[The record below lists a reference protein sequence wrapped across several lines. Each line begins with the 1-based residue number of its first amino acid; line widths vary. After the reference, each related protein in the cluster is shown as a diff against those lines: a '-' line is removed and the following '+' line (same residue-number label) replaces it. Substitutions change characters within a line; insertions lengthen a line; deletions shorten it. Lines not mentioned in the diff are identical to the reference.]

1 MKELLYD
8 AIHEILARSGSCSGN
23 GDSPVK
29 VNAHIHTPYS
39 FSAFTDAEHPFR
51 MAKEE
56 GIGVLGINDFYT
68 TDGYS
73 GFAESALRYR
83 IFPLFNIE
91 FMALQKEEQ
100 QAGIRVNDPQNP
112 GRTYISG
119 KGLRFPV
126 SMGTDSL
133 RKMKS
138 LQEES
143 NRQTYLMID
152 RLNEFL
158 ESIGAG
164 LRFDAAATHK
174 RLARNLFRER
184 HIATAIRQAVMDKYT
199 SGEDIRNAFKTIF
212 SGVEPAS
219 DLNNAAQLE
228 NEIRN
233 RLLKAGGPA
242 FVPEDEKAFLSLPEV
257 IALIRDAGGIP
268 CYPVLLDDP
277 KGNFTDFEGDFE
289 VLAATLRQ
297 KGIYMIELIPGRNDA
312 SILKKFVHFFDQQGF
327 VVTFGSEHNTPQLD
341 PLTITCRNSVPLD
354 NHLLEINY
362 RGAAIIAAHQ
372 YLVSRGETG
381 FPGEHFPARD
391 QLDALASL
399 GKKVISCFINPSCH
413 D

>member
-1 MKELLYD
+1 MKEILYD
-8 AIHEILARSGSCSGN
+8 AIHDNLAKAGSCAESA
-23 GDSPVK
+23 DSPVK

-39 FSAFTDAEHPFR
+39 FSAFNDVQHPFR
-51 MAKEE
+51 MAEEE

-73 GFAESALRYR
+73 EFAEFAMKYR

-100 QAGIRVNDPQNP
+100 HAGIRVNDPQNP

-126 SMGTDSL
+126 SMGSESVRT
-133 RKMKS
+133 MTS

-143 NRQTYLMID
+143 NRQTYQMMD

-158 ESIGAG
+158 LSVGAG
-164 LRFDAAATHK
+164 LHFDAEAIHK

-184 HIATAIRQAVMDKYT
+184 HIAAAIRQAVVDKYT
-199 SGEDIRNAFKTIF
+199 SGEDIRSAFKAIF
-212 SGVEPAS
+212 SGIEPVS
-219 DLNNAAQLE
+219 DIGNTAQLE

-242 FVPEDEKAFLSLPEV
+242 YVPEDEKAFLSLPDV

-289 VLAATLRQ
+289 ALASTLRE

-312 SILKKFVHFFDQQGF
+312 GILKKFVHYFDTQGF

-341 PLTITCRNSVPLD
+341 PLTISCRNAVPLD
-354 NHLLEINY
+354 KHLLEINY

-372 YLVSRGETG
+372 YLVSRGESG
-381 FPGEHFPARD
+381 FPADHFPLMD
-391 QLDALASL
+391 TLDALATL
-399 GKKVISCFINPSCH
+399 GKKVISCFINSSYH
-413 D
+413 E